1 MVTEKK
7 KSALQQIREAR
18 GLTRRELAEKSGVN
32 YRSLQ
37 DYEQGHKEI
46 ASAKGDTL
54 YRLSLALGCTIE
66 NILELGSLDNGLSQ
80 RIRSYCELMLVER
93 LEEKTFFSEEYQTY
107 VRVKMNAEGCALVFC
122 YRGEMVQLPF
132 TARVTKETLPWM
144 EDVIVMTVNSYLRS
158 RTFADKFTVEG
169 GKLWNEF

>member
-1 MVTEKK
+1 MKEKK
-7 KSALQQIREAR
+7 ISALQQIREMR

-66 NILELGSLDNGLSQ
+66 NILELQLPNNSLYQ
-80 RIRSYCELMLVER
+80 RVWSYCGIMAQEKLA
-93 LEEKTFFSEEYQTY
+93 EKTFFSKEYQTHIKL
-107 VRVKMNAEGCALVFC
+107 KMRAEGWMLIFC
-122 YRGEMVQLPF
+122 YRGELVQLPF
-132 TARVTKETLPWM
+132 AAKVTKETLPWM
-144 EDVIVMTVNSYLRS
+144 EDVVLLTVNSYLRS
-158 RTFADKFTVEG
+158 CTFADKYIVEG
-169 GKLWNEF
+169 GRPWDES

>member
-1 MVTEKK
+1 MKEKK
-7 KSALQQIREAR
+7 ISALQQIREMR

-66 NILELGSLDNGLSQ
+66 DILELRSADNNLCQ
-80 RIRSYCELMLVER
+80 RDWSYCELMAMER
-93 LEEKTFFSEEYQTY
+93 LAKKVFFSKEYQTY
-107 VRVKMNAEGCALVFC
+107 VRLKLNAEGCVLVFC

-132 TARVTKETLPWM
+132 KAKVTEETLPWM
-144 EDVIVMTVNSYLRS
+144 EDVILLTVNSYLRS
-158 RTFADKFTVEG
+158 CTFADKYIVEG
-169 GKLWNEF
+169 GKPWNES